1 MDGSSNNNIMMWALS
16 YFLLIQCSIIIIG
29 ISLLQEFQQED
40 GQMFVADALF
50 ISPSVMIPS
59 QAQANNRQ
67 RFRSSAPHSST
78 FHTRQRIKYHPVGAS
93 SSSSLFIFP
102 SEGSASLLLSS
113 STTYLSS
120 SIIEDGDTTTALK
133 SVAETLGYLIGAAS
147 ILLYTPIAIRIIRT
161 KSADGLTISTWW
173 LKLTSFTCTDVY
185 NIRNNIPFSAFSE
198 TLVITFEAALVLALV
213 TYYQTRI
220 DITTFVLMGMYLTIT
235 TWALNE
241 ASDEWISIAQILATL
256 LNTSALLPQLKQN
269 FDRQSSGDYSPITAS
284 LASVGCTVRLFTTM
298 ELANGDPLIL
308 MNYGVALLLNLSV
321 LFQVVYFGTQREG
334 KSLAMLFL
342 ADVKSS
348 K

>member
-1 MDGSSNNNIMMWALS
+1 MMWALN
-16 YFLLIQCSIIIIG
+16 YFLLMQCWIIIIG

-40 GQMFVADALF
+40 GRVQIFVADALF

-67 RFRSSAPHSST
+67 RFRSSASHSST
-78 FHTRQRIKYHPVGAS
+78 FHTRQHIKYHPLGAS
-93 SSSSLFIFP
+93 PSSLFIFP
-102 SEGSASLLLSS
+102 SEGSSSLLLSS
-113 STTYLSS
+113 STTYLSNS
-120 SIIEDGDTTTALK
+120 MIEDGDTTTALK

-241 ASDEWISIAQILATL
+241 ASGEWISIAQILATV

-269 FDRQSSGDYSPITAS
+269 FDRQSSGDYSPITAT

>member
-1 MDGSSNNNIMMWALS
+1 MMWALS
-16 YFLLIQCSIIIIG
+16 YFLLLIQCSIIIIG

-40 GQMFVADALF
+40 WQIFVADALF

-59 QAQANNRQ
+59 QAAQAHRQ
-67 RFRSSAPHSST
+67 RSQSSAPHSST
-78 FHTRQRIKYHPVGAS
+78 FHARQHIKYHPVGAS

-102 SEGSASLLLSS
+102 SEGPSSLLLSS
-113 STTYLSS
+113 STTYLSN
-120 SIIEDGDTTTALK
+120 SIIDDGDATTALK

-241 ASDEWISIAQILATL
+241 ASDEWISIAQILATV